1 MQPTKHIPDTLD
13 ASVDRASGEEPQRAS
28 ASGLGD
34 GAAQATHREATRKY
48 VERVNRYLARADGPR
63 PLFDVTTH

>member
-1 MQPTKHIPDTLD
+1 MQPTKHITDSPDATD
-13 ASVDRASGEEPQRAS
+13 DRASGEEPQRAA

-63 PLFDVTTH
+63 PTFDATTN